1 MKMTEEEYQILD
13 HTINNTAK
21 LRFCG
26 DSVEM
31 QNLIKHGLMT
41 YFGRF
46 PVVPQKYFTV
56 TDAGIKMWF
65 KEFRKRYPKDP
76 LQFVGIDSWNR
87 PIFRSKVR
95 PKMHY
100 GCCEILFSCDAT
112 EKEVAEKVTEADIL
126 YFGTSFG
133 CEPEGTTPN
142 AIKIE
147 WNDHLDIAKRA
158 GLIENVKKVVNQ

>member
-1 MKMTEEEYQILD
+1 MTREQFEND
-13 HTINNTAK
+13 DRFATI
-21 LRFCG
+21 
-26 DSVEM
+26 DSTD
-31 QNLIKHGLMT
+31 IGCHGGT
-41 YFGRF
+41 GHRS
-46 PVVPQKYFTV
+46 QQACK
-56 TDAGIKMWF
+56 AAA
-65 KEFRKRYPKDP
+65 RYPKDP

-147 WNDHLDIAKRA
+147 WTETIGED
-158 GLIENVKKVVNQ
+158 